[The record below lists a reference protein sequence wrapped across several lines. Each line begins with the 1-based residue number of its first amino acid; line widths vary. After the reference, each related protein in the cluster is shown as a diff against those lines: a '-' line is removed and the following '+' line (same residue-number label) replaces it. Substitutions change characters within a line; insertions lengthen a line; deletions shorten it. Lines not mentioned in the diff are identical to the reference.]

1 MQFDIPDAP
10 DVIDSASEF
19 GKQEPTNVDADD
31 NQDKMDVDIPQETSI
46 AFTSNAQ
53 NTNTEEYEKEESK
66 QELGEDEELKHIQ
79 EDDPSFDENYN
90 SNNDPDKSNDDFDT
104 SALINGDDFNMEIDD
119 LDYSKDVESESN
131 QQEGKPEEEEEEE
144 QKKILNYLK

>member
-10 DVIDSASEF
+10 DVIDSASES

-46 AFTSNAQ
+46 AFTTNTQ

-66 QELGEDEELKHIQ
+66 QELVKMK
-79 EDDPSFDENYN
+79 N
-90 SNNDPDKSNDDFDT
+90 
-104 SALINGDDFNMEIDD
+104 
-119 LDYSKDVESESN
+119 
-131 QQEGKPEEEEEEE
+131 
-144 QKKILNYLK
+144 